1 MSGNPGKYISIE
13 KAPIAESNPKV
24 KIVKNRSLPFIIA
37 SEDNSIKY
45 FIKTVMNFLKSCG
58 VLKAFQKTLSLHLH
72 EMKKKKYSL
81 ENILANLKIDALNEM
96 QLATLKANKKDED
109 IILLSA
115 TGSGKTLA
123 FLLPILENLEAENK
137 NTQAL
142 IVVPSRELAMQIEQ
156 VFKTM
161 GTGNKITATYGGHK
175 REIEENNLVQPPAVI
190 VGTPGRLGDHIRRGN
205 ITIDSITTLVLDEF
219 DKSLELGFLE
229 EMKFI
234 LESLKNVQKKI
245 LTSATEAVEIPAF
258 TSLKNLERINYL
270 NPDEGKKGLAIKSVF
285 SPDKDKSE
293 TLFRLMCYLGN
304 RSTIVFCNHREAVE
318 RTSKLLSEKG
328 IYNEFYHGGMEQQQ
342 RDSALSKF
350 RNGTTN
356 VLVTTDLAS
365 RGLDIANIR
374 YIIHYHLPL
383 TEDAFTH
390 RNGRTA
396 RMEASGTAILI
407 ISEDEKLPAYIDEQE
422 DERITLPEENILPE
436 KPKWATLFI
445 AAGKKDKINKVDIV
459 GFLTNKG
466 QLKKEDIGLIEVKD
480 FFSFV
485 AIRKVKM
492 NHVLHLIKN
501 EKIKNKKVKM
511 EVAK

>member
-1 MSGNPGKYISIE
+1 
-13 KAPIAESNPKV
+13 
-24 KIVKNRSLPFIIA
+24 
-37 SEDNSIKY
+37 
-45 FIKTVMNFLKSCG
+45 
-58 VLKAFQKTLSLHLH
+58 
-72 EMKKKKYSL
+72 
-81 ENILANLKIDALNEM
+81 M
-96 QLATLKANKKDED
+96 QLEAIQANKDEKDF
-109 IILLSA
+109 ILLSA

-123 FLLPILENLEAENK
+123 FLLPILENLEENIME
-137 NTQAL
+137 TQAL
-142 IVVPSRELAMQIEQ
+142 IVVPSRELAIQIEQ
-156 VFKTM
+156 VFKRM
-161 GTGNKITATYGGHK
+161 GTGKKITATYGGHK
-175 REIEENNLVQPPAVI
+175 REIEENNLMQSPAAI

-205 ITIDSITTLVLDEF
+205 ITVDSIKTLVLDEF

-234 LESLKNVQKKI
+234 IESLKNVKQKI
-245 LTSATEAVEIPAF
+245 LTSATETSPIPDFIVLKDAQRIDYLSSGKQKESLAVKAVYSE
-258 TSLKNLERINYL
+258 
-270 NPDEGKKGLAIKSVF
+270 
-285 SPDKDKSE
+285 DKDKAE
-293 TLFRLMCYLGN
+293 TLFKLMCFLGN

-374 YIIHYHLPL
+374 YIIHYHLPH
-383 TEDAFTH
+383 TEDAFIH

-396 RMEASGTAILI
+396 RMEASGTAILVL
-407 ISEDEKLPAYIDEQE
+407 SKDEKMPLFIKDEVETIVLPI
-422 DERITLPEENILPE
+422 NIVLPE

-445 AAGKKDKINKVDIV
+445 AAGKKNKVNKVDIV

-466 QLKKEDIGLIEVKD
+466 QLKKEDIGLIDVKD

-485 AIRKVKM
+485 AIRKTKM
-492 NHVLHLIKN
+492 NHLLQLIKN

>member
-1 MSGNPGKYISIE
+1 MKLKHAATNG
-13 KAPIAESNPKV
+13 
-24 KIVKNRSLPFIIA
+24 
-37 SEDNSIKY
+37 
-45 FIKTVMNFLKSCG
+45 FLIF
-58 VLKAFQKTLSLHLH
+58 AA
-72 EMKKKKYSL
+72 MKKKKYSL
-81 ENILANLKIDALNEM
+81 ENILTNLQIESLNEM
-96 QLATLKANKKDED
+96 QLASLKANTKEED
-109 IILLSA
+109 IVLLSA

-123 FLLPILENLEAENK
+123 FLLPILENIEEENK

-142 IVVPSRELAMQIEQ
+142 IVVPSRELAIQIEQ

-190 VGTPGRLGDHIRRGN
+190 VGTAGRLCDHIRRGN
-205 ITIDSITTLVLDEF
+205 ITVDSITTLVLDEF

-234 LESLKNVQKKI
+234 LDSLKNIKTKI
-245 LTSATEAVEIPAF
+245 LTSATEAVEIPDF
-258 TSLKNLERINYL
+258 IDLKNLQRL
-270 NPDEGKKGLAIKSVF
+270 NFLQPGDEQAGLEIKTVF
-285 SPDKDKSE
+285 SDDRDKSQ
-293 TLFRLMCYLGN
+293 TLFKLMCYLGN

-318 RTSKLLSEKG
+318 RTSNLLSEKG
-328 IYNEFYHGGMEQQQ
+328 IYNEFYHGGMEQQE

-374 YIIHYHLPL
+374 YIVHYHLPH

-396 RMEASGTAILI
+396 RMDASGTAILI
-407 ISEDEKLPAYIDEQE
+407 LSEEEKLPVYLDEDVQQ
-422 DERITLPEENILPE
+422 ITLPAEDVLPE

-445 AAGKKDKINKVDIV
+445 AAGKKDKVNKVDVV

-466 QLKKEDIGLIEVKD
+466 ELKKEDIGLIDVKD

-492 NHVLHLIKN
+492 NHLLHLIKDQ
-501 EKIKNKKVKM
+501 KIKNKKVKM

>member
-1 MSGNPGKYISIE
+1 
-13 KAPIAESNPKV
+13 
-24 KIVKNRSLPFIIA
+24 
-37 SEDNSIKY
+37 
-45 FIKTVMNFLKSCG
+45 
-58 VLKAFQKTLSLHLH
+58 
-72 EMKKKKYSL
+72 MKKKTYSL
-81 ENILANLKIDALNEM
+81 ENILANLKIESLNEM
-96 QLATLKANKKDED
+96 QEATIKASKEKED
-109 IILLSA
+109 LVLLSA

-123 FLLPILENLEAENK
+123 FLLPILENLDEENK

-142 IVVPSRELAMQIEQ
+142 IVVPSRELAMQIEN
-156 VFKTM
+156 VFKRM

-175 REIEENNLVQPPAVI
+175 REIEENNLVQPPALI
-190 VGTPGRLGDHIRRGN
+190 VGTPGRIGDHIRRGN
-205 ITIDSITTLVLDEF
+205 ITVDSIKTLILDEF

-234 LESLKNVQKKI
+234 IESLKNVKNRM
-245 LTSATEAVEIPAF
+245 LTSATDAVEIPLFIA
-258 TSLKNLERINYL
+258 LKDPKRMNFLKPGDER
-270 NPDEGKKGLAIKSVF
+270 EGLAIKTVF

-293 TLFRLMCYLGN
+293 TLFQLLCYLGN

-374 YIIHYHLPL
+374 YIVHYHLPH
-383 TEDAFTH
+383 TEDAFIH

-407 ISEDEKLPAYIDEQE
+407 LSEEEHLPTYIDEEVEKIQ
-422 DERITLPEENILPE
+422 LPEEIILPE

-445 AAGKKDKINKVDIV
+445 AAGKKDKVNKVDIV
-459 GFLTNKG
+459 GFLTQKG
-466 QLKKEDIGLIEVKD
+466 ELKKEDIGLIEVKD

-485 AIRKVKM
+485 GIRKVKM
-492 NHVLHLIKN
+492 NHLLHLIKDH
-501 EKIKNKKVKM
+501 KIKNKKVKM

>member
-1 MSGNPGKYISIE
+1 
-13 KAPIAESNPKV
+13 
-24 KIVKNRSLPFIIA
+24 
-37 SEDNSIKY
+37 
-45 FIKTVMNFLKSCG
+45 
-58 VLKAFQKTLSLHLH
+58 
-72 EMKKKKYSL
+72 
-81 ENILANLKIDALNEM
+81 M
-96 QLATLKANKKDED
+96 QLEAIQANKDEKDF
-109 IILLSA
+109 ILLSA

-123 FLLPILENLEAENK
+123 FLLPILENLEENIME
-137 NTQAL
+137 TQAL
-142 IVVPSRELAMQIEQ
+142 IVVPSRELAIQIEQ
-156 VFKTM
+156 VFKRM
-161 GTGNKITATYGGHK
+161 GTGKKITATYGGHK
-175 REIEENNLVQPPAVI
+175 REIEENNLMQSPVVI
-190 VGTPGRLGDHIRRGN
+190 VGTPGRLRDHIRRGN
-205 ITIDSITTLVLDEF
+205 ITVDSIKTLVLDEF

-234 LESLKNVQKKI
+234 IESLKNVKQKI
-245 LTSATEAVEIPAF
+245 LTSATETSPIPDF
-258 TSLKNLERINYL
+258 IVLKNVHRIDYL
-270 NPDEGKKGLAIKSVF
+270 SSAKKKESLAVKAVYSE
-285 SPDKDKSE
+285 DKDKAE
-293 TLFRLMCYLGN
+293 TLFKLMCFLGN

-374 YIIHYHLPL
+374 YIIHYHLPH
-383 TEDAFTH
+383 TEDAFIH

-407 ISEDEKLPAYIDEQE
+407 LSEDEKMPLFIKDAVETIVLPI
-422 DERITLPEENILPE
+422 NVVLPE

-445 AAGKKDKINKVDIV
+445 AAGKKDKVNKVDIV

-466 QLKKEDIGLIEVKD
+466 QLKKEDIGLIDVKD

-485 AIRKVKM
+485 AIRKIKM
-492 NHVLHLIKN
+492 NQLLHLVKN